1 MDTTTPFTPD
11 DDKNQSTPPLST
23 PYPMPAAKP
32 LFSLAKG
39 DFIFALFAVII
50 GIFTAVSGV
59 FGGFSLGYFLSCLL
73 MLALFAVYFTKGTTL
88 RFFPVLCGVLALC
101 DTAVFICTSNGG
113 VRFFGAVASF
123 LLGLMCFGELRNG
136 KAQGNR
142 ETLGIFY
149 TAGATIDNI
158 DIAVKSL
165 FVSGNGKQKVL
176 GKALIGLLCAAPA
189 LLVIVPLLMSSDD
202 AFQGM
207 MRNLFSN
214 SLSNILKAAFGLVLS
229 VFILTY
235 GLSLKKSR
243 FAKMKTG
250 NGTTLENVYIIS
262 FLSAI
267 SVIYLL
273 YLFSQLA
280 YFFSA
285 FRGFLPNGQ
294 ITYAQYAR
302 KGFFEMCAISVINLL
317 ITFLAL
323 VLAKKRDGKV
333 CNAIKLLAT
342 FVAVFTLIIIA
353 TAISKM
359 VLYIGAYGMTV
370 RRLTTSAFMIF
381 LAVVFVSVILRIYL
395 TKVNIAKTALITA
408 GCILLLLG
416 TVNVNAV
423 CAKYNYE
430 SYLSG
435 RLTSVDVKAMY
446 ELGDEGIPYLVK
458 LADHKKTSVSK
469 QAKKYLAQAIIYD
482 YFEDLDSKAV
492 LSVDLLQSKEKDN
505 DFSHFSIPKAA
516 AYKSL
521 YAFIEK
527 DSDFTYHYKGFLT
540 QIDG

>member
-189 LLVIVPLLMSSDD
+189 LLVIVP
-202 AFQGM
+202 
-207 MRNLFSN
+207 
-214 SLSNILKAAFGLVLS
+214 
-229 VFILTY
+229 
-235 GLSLKKSR
+235 
-243 FAKMKTG
+243 
-250 NGTTLENVYIIS
+250 
-262 FLSAI
+262 
-267 SVIYLL
+267 
-273 YLFSQLA
+273 
-280 YFFSA
+280 
-285 FRGFLPNGQ
+285 
-294 ITYAQYAR
+294 
-302 KGFFEMCAISVINLL
+302 
-317 ITFLAL
+317 
-323 VLAKKRDGKV
+323 
-333 CNAIKLLAT
+333 
-342 FVAVFTLIIIA
+342 
-353 TAISKM
+353 
-359 VLYIGAYGMTV
+359 
-370 RRLTTSAFMIF
+370 
-381 LAVVFVSVILRIYL
+381 
-395 TKVNIAKTALITA
+395 
-408 GCILLLLG
+408 
-416 TVNVNAV
+416 
-423 CAKYNYE
+423 
-430 SYLSG
+430 
-435 RLTSVDVKAMY
+435 
-446 ELGDEGIPYLVK
+446 
-458 LADHKKTSVSK
+458 
-469 QAKKYLAQAIIYD
+469 
-482 YFEDLDSKAV
+482 
-492 LSVDLLQSKEKDN
+492 
-505 DFSHFSIPKAA
+505 
-516 AYKSL
+516 
-521 YAFIEK
+521 
-527 DSDFTYHYKGFLT
+527 
-540 QIDG
+540 